1 MTTPNEQFQK
11 VLDTL
16 NDVTQIG
23 PLAQKIALH
32 KGARIPI
39 DLSTS
44 GTVFQPIS
52 FGTLKQAALGTT
64 VIIDV
69 TATGKQD
76 FRFTLNKEAGAAD
89 GSVAEA
95 LQKELLLNTVG
106 DTALC
111 RFYKSGPVLTEGEI
125 SVTSDDANVL
135 FNVARNKLFDLAAEK
150 VRGEAVL
157 EIRATSVPPN
167 VRTVQLL
174 VANNAYVNPK

>member
-1 MTTPNEQFQK
+1 MDNGNEQFQK
-11 VLDTL
+11 VVDTV

-23 PLAQKIALH
+23 PLLQQIALH

-44 GTVFQPIS
+44 GTVLEPIS

-64 VIIDV
+64 IIIDV

-76 FRFTLNKEAGAAD
+76 FRFTLNKETGAAD

-95 LQKELLLNTVG
+95 LQKELLLNRVG

-111 RFYKSGPVLTEGEI
+111 RFYKSGEALAEGEI
-125 SVTSDDANVL
+125 SVTSDDANVS
-135 FNVARNKLFDLAAEK
+135 FNVLRNKLFDLATEK

-157 EIRATSVPPN
+157 EVRATSVPPN
-167 VRTVQLL
+167 VRTVELI
-174 VANNAYVNPK
+174 VADNAYVNSK